1 MQAKVVIN
9 SVDFSGLVAREG
21 ITQTEIRRQ
30 SRTVV
35 TLDGTEQRTYIPKRQ
50 FNISF
55 LEMPE
60 ARLQQLAAAIT
71 QPSTVEILDREL
83 GLITRSFWV
92 EGLTNVNKIVEGDTT
107 YMNGVSLTMVEV

>member
-9 SVDFSGLVAREG
+9 NVDFSGLVAREG
-21 ITQTEIRRQ
+21 ITQIEIRRQ

-35 TLDGTEQRTYIPKRQ
+35 TLDGTEQRTYISKRQ

-60 ARLQQLAAAIT
+60 TRLQQLAAAIT

-107 YMNGVSLTMVEV
+107 YMNGVSLTIVEV